1 MRTMIKRWYLLVVL
15 GVALLLAALPAALGL
30 AGEAEKKLAPAETN
44 QPAETPKKPKES
56 TQAPAAPEKPAAA
69 KKPAGLVGTV
79 VAVVP
84 GSRTLV
90 VNVPR
95 GQDVLRIG
103 AAVTERTKI
112 RAGAAPAS
120 FDSLLKEGD
129 RVRIQFRRVATGDE
143 ATTVEVLHRSQG

>member
-1 MRTMIKRWYLLVVL
+1 MRTRWYRMVVL
-15 GVALLLAALPAALGL
+15 SVTLPLVALPSALGL
-30 AGEAEKKLAPAETN
+30 AGEAEKKEPVPAETK
-44 QPAETPKKPKES
+44 QPAETPKEPKES
-56 TQAPAAPEKPAAA
+56 TEAPAAPEKPAAA

-90 VNVPR
+90 VDVPR
-95 GQDVLRIG
+95 GKDVLRIG

-120 FDSLLKEGD
+120 FDSLKEGD

-143 ATTVEVLHRSQG
+143 ATMVEVLRRSQG